1 MTAPYICPGY
11 ILGCHLV
18 TLGGAAQEGEQAM
31 TALMPHPP
39 GAEHDPDDRTLHV
52 PAGEYHNDPDEPGG
66 AVDDGGGEHGAHEQA
81 MWHDATNQQLQQLQ
95 EAAAAM
101 AQQQQ
106 QHAQQHEY
114 PQSSMAPD
122 MHNAGGVSLPKE
134 TMSI

>member
-1 MTAPYICPGY
+1 
-11 ILGCHLV
+11 
-18 TLGGAAQEGEQAM
+18 M

-39 GAEHDPDDRTLHV
+39 GAENDPDDRTLHV
-52 PAGEYHNDPDEPGG
+52 PASEYHNDPDEPGG
-66 AVDDGGGEHGAHEQA
+66 AVDDGSAEHGAHEQA
-81 MWHDATNQQLQQLQ
+81 MWHEATNQQLQQLQ

-122 MHNAGGVSLPKE
+122 MHNAGESRLGHVTTAVTRQLQLHPDSVMADMCFNSWHSRGVSP
-134 TMSI
+134 

>member
-1 MTAPYICPGY
+1 
-11 ILGCHLV
+11 
-18 TLGGAAQEGEQAM
+18 M

-39 GAEHDPDDRTLHV
+39 GAENDPDDRTLHV

-66 AVDDGGGEHGAHEQA
+66 AVDNGSGEHGVHEQA

-101 AQQQQ
+101 AAQQQ

-122 MHNAGGVSLPKE
+122 MHNAGESHPG
-134 TMSI
+134 MSQ